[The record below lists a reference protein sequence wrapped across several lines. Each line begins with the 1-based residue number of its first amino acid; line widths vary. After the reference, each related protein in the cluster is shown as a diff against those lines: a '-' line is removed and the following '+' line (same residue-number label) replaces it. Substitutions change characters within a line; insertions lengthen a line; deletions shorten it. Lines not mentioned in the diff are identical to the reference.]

1 MSIPAEKSRAPQA
14 ASAESLRQ
22 VVFSLPN
29 QLTWG
34 RLGLTVVLFVLLAWQ
49 WYLTALAVFLVAV
62 STDWLDGYLARR
74 LNLVSTLGRILDPFA
89 DKLLI
94 CGTYV
99 FLVADP
105 TPGFAAFFQP
115 WMAVVILGRELLV
128 TALRSFLEQQGK
140 DFSAQW
146 SGKLKMV
153 FQSLAAGVGIY
164 VLHRLQAGETLSVF
178 WKVGLHGLVWTAL
191 GLTVYSGAGYI
202 NRAVRLMQNQ
212 PGEPDSH

>member
-1 MSIPAEKSRAPQA
+1 MSVPAEKSSSQA
-14 ASAESLRQ
+14 AASPESVRQ

-34 RLGLTVVLFVLLAWQ
+34 RLGLTLVLFVLLAWQ
-49 WYLTALAVFLVAV
+49 WYLAALAVFVVAV
-62 STDWLDGYLARR
+62 GTDWLDGYLARR
-74 LNLVSTLGRILDPFA
+74 LNQVSTLGRILDPFA

-105 TPGFAAFFQP
+105 TPGFTAFFQP

-128 TALRSFLEQQGK
+128 TALRSFLEQRGK

-153 FQSLAAGVGIY
+153 FQSLAAGVGMF
-164 VLHRLQAGETLSVF
+164 VLYLLQASPL
-178 WKVGLHGLVWTAL
+178 LHWAWVVLLHALVWTAL

-202 NRAVRLMQNQ
+202 TRAVRLLQEGP
-212 PGEPDSH
+212 PGN

>member
-1 MSIPAEKSRAPQA
+1 MSIPAEKPTPPSA
-14 ASAESLRQ
+14 ASTESVRE

-34 RLGLTVVLFVLLAWQ
+34 RLGLTLVLFLLLSWQ
-49 WYLTALAVFLVAV
+49 WYLAALAVFVVAV
-62 STDWLDGYLARR
+62 GTDWLDGYLARR
-74 LNLVSTLGRILDPFA
+74 LNQVSTLGRILDPFA

-105 TPGFAAFFQP
+105 TPGFTVFFQP

-128 TALRSFLEQQGK
+128 TALRSFLEQRGK

-153 FQSLAAGVGIY
+153 FQSLAAGVGMF
-164 VLHRLQAGETLSVF
+164 VLYLLQAGPSLHWAWSVL
-178 WKVGLHGLVWTAL
+178 LHALVWAAL
-191 GLTVYSGAGYI
+191 VLTVYSGAGYI
-202 NRAVRLMQNQ
+202 TRAVRLLQETS
-212 PGEPDSH
+212 PGN

>member
-1 MSIPAEKSRAPQA
+1 MSLPAEKSSPQA
-14 ASAESLRQ
+14 AASSESVRQ

-29 QLTWG
+29 QLTGG
-34 RLGLTVVLFVLLAWQ
+34 RLGLTLVLFVLLVWQ
-49 WYLTALAVFLVAV
+49 WYLAALVVFVVAV
-62 STDWLDGYLARR
+62 GTDWLDGYLARR
-74 LNLVSTLGRILDPFA
+74 LNQVSTLGRILDPFA

-105 TPGFAAFFQP
+105 TPEFARFLQP

-128 TALRSFLEQQGK
+128 TALRSFLEQRGK

-164 VLHRLQAGETLSVF
+164 VLYRLQAGPS
-178 WKVGLHGLVWTAL
+178 LHWVWVVLLHALVWVAL
-191 GLTVYSGAGYI
+191 VLTVYSGIGYI
-202 NRAVRLMQNQ
+202 RRAVRLLQE
-212 PGEPDSH
+212 EPSGQ